1 MYLKNNKLS
10 KDITDSLMLTSS
22 YNYFSEML
30 FEKSCRL
37 FKWSKLPN
45 NIPQKEIETRLIYYG
60 YCGLVNDK
68 NKGMMI
74 ASGGMSGVTQYSDEF
89 TQFTYAAPTARGG
102 TLNIGKDCIII
113 DNTSLRNP
121 LYPMISRYALLMAHA
136 EVTLKCALV
145 NMRNVHA
152 FSSKDDK
159 TVDNILAWE
168 KKRYNGDIGVILDTT
183 DTGLEMLGE
192 SASINNLLSAGKI
205 DGNYVKSI
213 VEVRNEILRMFFS
226 ELGVNFSKEK
236 RGNMTEDEI
245 NQNNNMLL
253 LNVDDMLLRRQEAC
267 DRYNKLNRGNMS
279 VEFSDELKNLKRMEE
294 SDNDT
299 E

>member
-1 MYLKNNKLS
+1 MYLKKNNLDK
-10 KDITDSLMLTSS
+10 KITDTLLLNDS
-22 YNYFSEML
+22 YNYFLEML

-37 FKWSKLPN
+37 FKWNNLPN

-68 NKGMMI
+68 NVGMMI
-74 ASGGMSGVTQYSDEF
+74 ATGGMSGVTQYSDVF
-89 TQFTYAAPTARGG
+89 TQFTYASPTAKGG

-121 LYPMISRYALLMAHA
+121 LLPMIMRYALLMAHA

-145 NMRNVHA
+145 NMRSVHA
-152 FSSKDDK
+152 FASNDDK
-159 TVDNILAWE
+159 TVANILEWE
-168 KKRYNGDIGVILDTT
+168 KKRYNGDIGVILDAT

-192 SASINNLLSAGKI
+192 TSSINDLLSAGKI
-205 DGNYVKSI
+205 DSNYVKSI

-236 RGNMTEDEI
+236 RGNMTEDEV

-253 LNVDDMLLRRQEAC
+253 LNVDDMLVKRQEAC
-267 DRYNKLNRGNMS
+267 TMFNELNKGNMS
-279 VEFSDELKNLKRMEE
+279 VEFSDELKNLKETEE
-294 SDNDT
+294 SDNDS

>member
-1 MYLKNNKLS
+1 MYLKNNKLC
-10 KDITDSLMLTSS
+10 KNITDSLMLTDS

-37 FKWSKLPN
+37 FKWNGLPN

-68 NKGMMI
+68 NKGMMV

-89 TQFTYAAPTARGG
+89 TQFTYAAPTAKGG
-102 TLNIGKDCIII
+102 TLNIGKDCVII

-121 LYPMISRYALLMAHA
+121 LYPMITRYALLMAHA

-145 NMRNVHA
+145 NMRSIHA

-159 TVDNILAWE
+159 TVSNILEWE

-192 SASINNLLSAGKI
+192 SGTINDLLSAGKI
-205 DGNYVKSI
+205 DSNYIKSI

-253 LNVDDMLLRRQEAC
+253 LNVDDMLIRRKEAC
-267 DRYNKLNRGNMS
+267 ERFNALNKGNMS
-279 VEFSDELKNLKRMEE
+279 VEFSDELKNLKRMGE
-294 SDNDT
+294 SDNDS